1 MKKLV
6 VVMIFI
12 FNVLLS
18 CTITF
23 AEQSYNQEMTAYV
36 HSNWMIDMPNVLYQA
51 DNHDICE
58 LAQKEDGQFY
68 LKLLEPGDTVVT
80 AYIIE
85 NKKLY
90 LLGRFLL
97 HVLPQNSEEYA
108 INSADSTGFPNVIP
122 TGYYN
127 GNIGATYNGNLDG
140 IVPLNQLANYK
151 LLHWNLTDEQLKEC
165 YEAVKPFVVSI
176 KTLSYEEQMNKIAL
190 ELRDFFDARGEYSD
204 KAPHFLD
211 AYGYLILKKASCQGA
226 TAATGLCLNMLGID
240 YEHVNHNKW
249 THQWCR
255 VKNDNTYWIVDPFGL
270 YCGPEPGEYK
280 HPIDS
285 QQ

>member
-18 CTITF
+18 CAITF

-127 GNIGATYNGNLDG
+127 GNIGETYNGNLDG

-151 LLHWNLTDEQLKEC
+151 LLH
-165 YEAVKPFVVSI
+165 
-176 KTLSYEEQMNKIAL
+176 
-190 ELRDFFDARGEYSD
+190 
-204 KAPHFLD
+204 
-211 AYGYLILKKASCQGA
+211 
-226 TAATGLCLNMLGID
+226 
-240 YEHVNHNKW
+240 
-249 THQWCR
+249 
-255 VKNDNTYWIVDPFGL
+255 
-270 YCGPEPGEYK
+270 
-280 HPIDS
+280 
-285 QQ
+285 

>member
-1 MKKLV
+1 
-6 VVMIFI
+6 MIFI

-122 TGYYN
+122 T
-127 GNIGATYNGNLDG
+127 
-140 IVPLNQLANYK
+140 
-151 LLHWNLTDEQLKEC
+151 
-165 YEAVKPFVVSI
+165 
-176 KTLSYEEQMNKIAL
+176 
-190 ELRDFFDARGEYSD
+190 
-204 KAPHFLD
+204 
-211 AYGYLILKKASCQGA
+211 
-226 TAATGLCLNMLGID
+226 
-240 YEHVNHNKW
+240 
-249 THQWCR
+249 
-255 VKNDNTYWIVDPFGL
+255 
-270 YCGPEPGEYK
+270 
-280 HPIDS
+280 
-285 QQ
+285 